1 MGVFNALSKMTFV
14 GIYFLSNYYSSMGA
28 KLKHCRTC
36 KMSKFNY
43 TVFFGKNDS
52 RCHLGKIKRSPQ
64 MNTLNKRNGRTR
76 KLVIYNYI

>member
-1 MGVFNALSKMTFV
+1 MGIKLLICDMGVFNALSKMTFV

-43 TVFFGKNDS
+43 TVFLEK
-52 RCHLGKIKRSPQ
+52 
-64 MNTLNKRNGRTR
+64 MTLDVT
-76 KLVIYNYI
+76 